1 MATLRILGRTT
12 SINARKV
19 LWTADLIGIDYQQEV
34 WGLPLRDPHEP
45 EFLALNPNAMVP
57 VIVDDGFVLWES
69 GAIMRYLAETR
80 RSGLLP
86 INARERA
93 LVDQWLTWQ
102 ATELNPQWV
111 YAVYALM
118 RKNPAFTD
126 AARIAESIAKW
137 SAAMR
142 ILEAQLAVGNGLVV
156 NGRMSLADISL
167 ALSAHRW
174 FSTPFDRPELPA
186 VAAHYAAM
194 QATAEGAKYL
204 GAGTP

>member
-156 NGRMSLADISL
+156 NGRMSLADISV

-186 VAAHYAAM
+186 VATHYAAM
-194 QATAEGAKYL
+194 QATAEGA
-204 GAGTP
+204 